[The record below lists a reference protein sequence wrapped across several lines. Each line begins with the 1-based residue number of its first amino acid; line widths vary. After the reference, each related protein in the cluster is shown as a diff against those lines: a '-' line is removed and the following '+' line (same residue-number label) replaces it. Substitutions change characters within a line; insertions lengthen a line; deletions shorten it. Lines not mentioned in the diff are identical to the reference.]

1 MKRKKRVSDKG
12 RLIKGVLEKQPA
24 GVLKD
29 MLEDLQDII
38 KTNCGIYALYNGN
51 KLYRVGLASQLIK
64 RVPSYL
70 KSKTHKGKWNNF
82 SVFIIKRQNYL
93 KDLETLVLRIAK
105 PEGNKVLGKIPRHH
119 EMERKLRSIINKYKR
134 IARAYERNK

>member
-1 MKRKKRVSDKG
+1 MIGSGVEEMKRKKRVSDKG

-70 KSKTHKGKWNNF
+70 KSKTHK
-82 SVFIIKRQNYL
+82 
-93 KDLETLVLRIAK
+93 
-105 PEGNKVLGKIPRHH
+105 
-119 EMERKLRSIINKYKR
+119 
-134 IARAYERNK
+134 